1 MGDVD
6 SGDAVVDVG
15 DVDREVAD
23 AAAAVVVVAVKKE
36 ERC

>member
-1 MGDVD
+1 MD

-15 DVDREVAD
+15 DVDREFAD
-23 AAAAVVVVAVKKE
+23 AAAAAAAAVVAVKKE